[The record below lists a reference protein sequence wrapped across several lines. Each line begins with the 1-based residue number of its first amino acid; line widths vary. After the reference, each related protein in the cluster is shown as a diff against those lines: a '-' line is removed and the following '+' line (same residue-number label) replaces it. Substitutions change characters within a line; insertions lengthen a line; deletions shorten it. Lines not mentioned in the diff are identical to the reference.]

1 MKDRLIGLV
10 KTYCLFICI
19 FVLQKPLFMLF
30 YKSLYPDASCAD
42 WFSVM
47 GHGLPL
53 DRSLAGYLTVIPGFL
68 FIASVWTLSKSLRR
82 ILCGYFLF
90 VSILLS
96 IIFIVDLGLYE
107 YWGFRLDATPL
118 FYFFSSPKDA
128 IASVS
133 IWMVLG
139 GIAAMAVYAAV
150 LYAVFYSVLLQKKVL
165 LRMKLPYRRLKVSGI
180 LLLMTGLLFIPI
192 RGGFTV
198 STMNVGK
205 VYFSNEQRLNHAAIN
220 PAFSL
225 MESLAKQKD
234 FSKQYRFMEAAEAER
249 TFRELLDPAV
259 VGGQAE
265 VTDSLQ
271 QVAGSQHTLF
281 KTRRPDIL
289 FVILESFSSKLMTAL
304 GGEPNIAIHLDS
316 LSKEGIL
323 FTNFYANSFRT
334 DRGLVAILSGYPA
347 QPTTSIMKYPRKT
360 QSIPAIAGS
369 LRKAG
374 YSAKYYYGGDAD
386 FTNMRSY
393 LMSSGFEDIVSDQD
407 FPVTERLSKWGAH
420 DHLVFNRLLEDLK
433 AGSQHTLFKTRRPDI
448 LFVILESFSSKLM
461 TALGGEP
468 NIAIHL
474 DSLSKEG
481 ILFTNF
487 YANSFRTD
495 RGLVAILS
503 GYPAQPTTSIMKY
516 PRKTQS
522 IPAIAGSLRKAG
534 YSAKYYYGG
543 DADFTNMRSYLMS
556 SGFEDI
562 VSDQD
567 FPVTERLSKWGAH
580 DHLVFNRLLEDLK
593 AEAAEGR
600 PAGEKAPHFRVLQT
614 SSSHEPFEV
623 PFHRLENNRLNAFAY
638 TDSCAE
644 DFVKRFRELP
654 QWENT
659 VIVFVPDHLGA
670 YPEHIDN
677 LSVERYQI
685 PLLMVGGAVREP
697 GRIDVYGSQ
706 QDIAATLLAQLALP
720 HDEFIFSKDMLNPA
734 SPHFAFFTVPDAFG
748 MVTADNQV
756 IFNCQAGAVAVDEG
770 TAKGKNLPLGK
781 AYLQKLYDDI
791 AKR

>member
-1 MKDRLIGLV
+1 MKDRLIGFI
-10 KTYCLFICI
+10 KTYCLFVCI

-42 WFSVM
+42 WFSVIW
-47 GHGLPL
+47 HGLPL
-53 DRSLAGYLTVIPGFL
+53 DLSLAGYLTAIPGFL
-68 FIASVWTLSKSLRR
+68 FITSVWTLSKSLYR
-82 ILCGYFLF
+82 IWCSYFLF
-90 VSILLS
+90 ISVLIS
-96 IIFIVDLGLYE
+96 IIFTVDLGLYE

-128 IASVS
+128 VASVS

-139 GIAAMAVYAAV
+139 GIVAMAVYAVV
-150 LYAVFYSVLLQKKVL
+150 LYAVFYGILLQKNLL

-205 VYFSNEQRLNHAAIN
+205 VYFSAEQRLNHAAIN

-234 FSKQYRFMEAAEAER
+234 FSKQYRFMEAAEADRLFKDMLE
-249 TFRELLDPAV
+249 PAV
-259 VGGQAE
+259 AGGQTE
-265 VTDSLQ
+265 ETDSVRQSADSL
-271 QVAGSQHTLF
+271 HTLF
-281 KTRRPDIL
+281 NTQRPDVL
-289 FVILESFSSKLMTAL
+289 FVILESFSSRLMTAL

-316 LSKEGIL
+316 LSKEGVL

-374 YSAKYYYGGDAD
+374 YGTKYYYGGDAD

-433 AGSQHTLFKTRRPDI
+433 T
-448 LFVILESFSSKLM
+448 
-461 TALGGEP
+461 
-468 NIAIHL
+468 
-474 DSLSKEG
+474 
-481 ILFTNF
+481 
-487 YANSFRTD
+487 
-495 RGLVAILS
+495 
-503 GYPAQPTTSIMKY
+503 
-516 PRKTQS
+516 
-522 IPAIAGSLRKAG
+522 
-534 YSAKYYYGG
+534 
-543 DADFTNMRSYLMS
+543 
-556 SGFEDI
+556 
-562 VSDQD
+562 
-567 FPVTERLSKWGAH
+567 
-580 DHLVFNRLLEDLK
+580 
-593 AEAAEGR
+593 EAAEGT
-600 PAGEKAPHFRVLQT
+600 AEEKTPYFRVLQT

-623 PFHRLENNRLNAFAY
+623 PFRRLENDRLNAFAY
-638 TDSCAE
+638 TDSCAG
-644 DFVKRFRELP
+644 DFVRQFRELP
-654 QWENT
+654 QWKNT

-677 LSVERYQI
+677 LSVERYRI
-685 PLLMVGGAVREP
+685 LRLRGGAAIRAP
-697 GRIDVYGSQ
+697 RRIDVYGSQ
-706 QDIAATLLAQLALP
+706 HDIAAALLAQLALP
-720 HDEFIFSKDMLNPA
+720 HEEFVVSKDMLNPA
-734 SPHFAFFTVPDAFG
+734 SPHVAFFAVPDAFG
-748 MVTADNQV
+748 RVTADNQV
-756 IFNCQAGAVAVDEG
+756 IFNCQAGTVVVDEG

>member
-1 MKDRLIGLV
+1 MKDRLIGFI
-10 KTYCLFICI
+10 KTYCLFVCI

-42 WFSVM
+42 WFSVIW
-47 GHGLPL
+47 HGLPL
-53 DRSLAGYLTVIPGFL
+53 DLSLAGYLTAIPGFL
-68 FIASVWTLSKSLRR
+68 FITSVWTLSKSLHR
-82 ILCGYFLF
+82 IWCGYFLF
-90 VSILLS
+90 ISVLIS
-96 IIFIVDLGLYE
+96 IIFTVDLGLYE

-128 IASVS
+128 VASVS

-139 GIAAMAVYAAV
+139 GIVAMAVYAVV
-150 LYAVFYSVLLQKKVL
+150 LYAVFYGILLQKKLL

-205 VYFSNEQRLNHAAIN
+205 VYFSAEQRLNHAAIN

-234 FSKQYRFMEAAEAER
+234 FSKQYRFMEAAEADRLFKDMLE
-249 TFRELLDPAV
+249 PAGA
-259 VGGQAE
+259 GGQTE
-265 VTDSLQ
+265 ETDSVLQ
-271 QVAGSQHTLF
+271 PADSLHTLF
-281 KTRRPDIL
+281 NTQRPDVL
-289 FVILESFSSKLMTAL
+289 FVILESFSSRLMTAL
-304 GGEPNIAIHLDS
+304 GGEPNIAVHLDS
-316 LSKEGIL
+316 LSKEGVL

-374 YSAKYYYGGDAD
+374 YG
-386 FTNMRSY
+386 T
-393 LMSSGFEDIVSDQD
+393 
-407 FPVTERLSKWGAH
+407 
-420 DHLVFNRLLEDLK
+420 
-433 AGSQHTLFKTRRPDI
+433 
-448 LFVILESFSSKLM
+448 
-461 TALGGEP
+461 
-468 NIAIHL
+468 
-474 DSLSKEG
+474 
-481 ILFTNF
+481 
-487 YANSFRTD
+487 
-495 RGLVAILS
+495 
-503 GYPAQPTTSIMKY
+503 
-516 PRKTQS
+516 
-522 IPAIAGSLRKAG
+522 
-534 YSAKYYYGG
+534 KYYYGG

-593 AEAAEGR
+593 AEAAEGT
-600 PAGEKAPHFRVLQT
+600 AEEKTPHFRVLQT

-623 PFHRLENNRLNAFAY
+623 PFRRLENDRLNAFAY
-638 TDSCAE
+638 TDSCAG
-644 DFVKRFRELP
+644 DFVRQFRELP
-654 QWENT
+654 QWKNT

-677 LSVERYQI
+677 LSVERYRI

-697 GRIDVYGSQ
+697 RRIDVYGSQ
-706 QDIAATLLAQLALP
+706 HDIAATLLAQLALP
-720 HDEFIFSKDMLNPA
+720 HDEFVFSKDMLNPA
-734 SPHFAFFTVPDAFG
+734 SPHFEFFTVPDAFG

-756 IFNCQAGAVAVDEG
+756 IFNCQAGTVVVDEG

>member
-1 MKDRLIGLV
+1 MKDRLIGFI
-10 KTYCLFICI
+10 KTYCLFVCI

-42 WFSVM
+42 WFSVIW
-47 GHGLPL
+47 HGLPL
-53 DRSLAGYLTVIPGFL
+53 DLSLAGYLTAIPGFL
-68 FIASVWTLSKSLRR
+68 FITSVWTLSKSLYR
-82 ILCGYFLF
+82 IWCSYFLF
-90 VSILLS
+90 ISVLIS
-96 IIFIVDLGLYE
+96 IIFTVDLGLYE

-128 IASVS
+128 VASVS

-139 GIAAMAVYAAV
+139 GIVAMAVYAVV
-150 LYAVFYSVLLQKKVL
+150 LYAVFYGILLQKNLL

-205 VYFSNEQRLNHAAIN
+205 VYFSAEQRLNHAAIN

-234 FSKQYRFMEAAEAER
+234 FSKQYRFMEAAEADRLFKDMLE
-249 TFRELLDPAV
+249 PAV
-259 VGGQAE
+259 AGGQTE
-265 VTDSLQ
+265 ETDSVRQSADSL
-271 QVAGSQHTLF
+271 HTLF
-281 KTRRPDIL
+281 NTQRPDVL
-289 FVILESFSSKLMTAL
+289 FVILESFSSRLMTAL

-316 LSKEGIL
+316 LSKEGVL

-374 YSAKYYYGGDAD
+374 YGTKYYYGGDAD

-433 AGSQHTLFKTRRPDI
+433 T
-448 LFVILESFSSKLM
+448 
-461 TALGGEP
+461 
-468 NIAIHL
+468 
-474 DSLSKEG
+474 
-481 ILFTNF
+481 
-487 YANSFRTD
+487 
-495 RGLVAILS
+495 
-503 GYPAQPTTSIMKY
+503 
-516 PRKTQS
+516 
-522 IPAIAGSLRKAG
+522 
-534 YSAKYYYGG
+534 
-543 DADFTNMRSYLMS
+543 
-556 SGFEDI
+556 
-562 VSDQD
+562 
-567 FPVTERLSKWGAH
+567 
-580 DHLVFNRLLEDLK
+580 
-593 AEAAEGR
+593 EAAEGT
-600 PAGEKAPHFRVLQT
+600 AEEKTPYFRVLQT

-623 PFHRLENNRLNAFAY
+623 PFRRLENDRLNAFAY
-638 TDSCAE
+638 TDSCAG
-644 DFVKRFRELP
+644 DFVRQFRELP
-654 QWENT
+654 QWKNT

-677 LSVERYQI
+677 LLVERYRI
-685 PLLMVGGAVREP
+685 PLLMVGGAIREP
-697 GRIDVYGSQ
+697 RRIDVYGSQ
-706 QDIAATLLAQLALP
+706 HDIAATLLAQLALP
-720 HDEFIFSKDMLNPA
+720 HEEFVFSKD
-734 SPHFAFFTVPDAFG
+734 T
-748 MVTADNQV
+748 
-756 IFNCQAGAVAVDEG
+756 
-770 TAKGKNLPLGK
+770 
-781 AYLQKLYDDI
+781 
-791 AKR
+791 

>member
-1 MKDRLIGLV
+1 MKDRLIGFI
-10 KTYCLFICI
+10 KTYCLFVCI

-42 WFSVM
+42 WFSVIW
-47 GHGLPL
+47 HGLPL
-53 DRSLAGYLTVIPGFL
+53 DLSLAGYLTAIPGFL
-68 FIASVWTLSKSLRR
+68 FITSVWTLSKSLYR
-82 ILCGYFLF
+82 IWCSYFLF
-90 VSILLS
+90 ISVLIS
-96 IIFIVDLGLYE
+96 IIFTVDLGLYE

-128 IASVS
+128 VASVS

-139 GIAAMAVYAAV
+139 GIVAMAVYAVV
-150 LYAVFYSVLLQKKVL
+150 LYAVFYGILLQKNLL

-205 VYFSNEQRLNHAAIN
+205 VYFSAEQRLNHAAIN

-234 FSKQYRFMEAAEAER
+234 FSKQYRFMEAAEADRLFKDMLE
-249 TFRELLDPAV
+249 PAV
-259 VGGQAE
+259 AGGQTE
-265 VTDSLQ
+265 ETDSVRQSADSL
-271 QVAGSQHTLF
+271 HTLF
-281 KTRRPDIL
+281 NTQRPDVL
-289 FVILESFSSKLMTAL
+289 FVILESFSSRLMTAL

-316 LSKEGIL
+316 LSKEGVL

-374 YSAKYYYGGDAD
+374 YGTKYYYGGDAD

-433 AGSQHTLFKTRRPDI
+433 T
-448 LFVILESFSSKLM
+448 
-461 TALGGEP
+461 
-468 NIAIHL
+468 
-474 DSLSKEG
+474 
-481 ILFTNF
+481 
-487 YANSFRTD
+487 
-495 RGLVAILS
+495 
-503 GYPAQPTTSIMKY
+503 
-516 PRKTQS
+516 
-522 IPAIAGSLRKAG
+522 
-534 YSAKYYYGG
+534 
-543 DADFTNMRSYLMS
+543 
-556 SGFEDI
+556 
-562 VSDQD
+562 
-567 FPVTERLSKWGAH
+567 
-580 DHLVFNRLLEDLK
+580 
-593 AEAAEGR
+593 EAAEGTTE
-600 PAGEKAPHFRVLQT
+600 EKTPYFRVLQT

-623 PFHRLENNRLNAFAY
+623 PFRRLENDRLNAFAY
-638 TDSCAE
+638 TDSCAG
-644 DFVKRFRELP
+644 DFVRQFRELP
-654 QWENT
+654 QWKNT

-677 LSVERYQI
+677 LSVERYRI

-697 GRIDVYGSQ
+697 RRIDVYGSQ
-706 QDIAATLLAQLALP
+706 HDIAATLLAQLALP
-720 HDEFIFSKDMLNPA
+720 HDSLKTRWSD
-734 SPHFAFFTVPDAFG
+734 
-748 MVTADNQV
+748 
-756 IFNCQAGAVAVDEG
+756 
-770 TAKGKNLPLGK
+770 
-781 AYLQKLYDDI
+781 
-791 AKR
+791 